1 MKPALWSRSGV
12 GGGVVALIDCMMV
25 PCVLMVPERE
35 PDGSGG
41 FDTTWEQGKKIMAAI
56 TRDTSTEARIAEA
69 AGTVRA
75 YTVTVRRDV
84 HLKYHDVIKR
94 ISDGE
99 IFRITSDNAEKKTP
113 YFTALDMAQSTAEA
127 WRLT

>member
-1 MKPALWSRSGV
+1 MG
-12 GGGVVALIDCMMV
+12 LIDHMMEPCVFMV
-25 PCVLMVPERE
+25 PART

-41 FDTTWEQGKKIMAAI
+41 FNTTWVPAGKLLAAI
-56 TRDTSTEARIAEA
+56 NRDTSMEARVAEA

-94 ISDGE
+94 LSDGE
-99 IFRITSDNAEKKTP
+99 TFRITSDNGEKQTP
-113 YFTALDMAQSTAEA
+113 RCTALDMAQSTAEA
-127 WRLT
+127 WRLTT

>member
-1 MKPALWSRSGV
+1 M
-12 GGGVVALIDCMMV
+12 ALIDCMMS
-25 PCVLMVPERE
+25 PCVFMVPKRE

-41 FDTTWEQGKKIMAAI
+41 FITTWEPGRKIMAAI
-56 TRDTSTEARIAEA
+56 YRDTSTEARIAEA
-69 AGTVRA
+69 AGTVKA

-94 ISDGE
+94 LSDGE
-99 IFRITSDNAEKKTP
+99 TFRITSDNGEKKTP
-113 YFTALDMAQSTAEA
+113 LCTALDMAQSTAEA

>member
-1 MKPALWSRSGV
+1 M
-12 GGGVVALIDCMMV
+12 ALIDVMMV
-25 PCVLMVPERE
+25 PCVFMVPKRE

-41 FDTTWEQGKKIMAAI
+41 YNTTWEQGENLMAAI
-56 TRDTSTEARIAEA
+56 NRDTSTEARIAEA

-84 HLKYHDVIKR
+84 RLKYHDVIKR

-99 IFRITSDNAEKKTP
+99 TFRITSDNGEKKTP
-113 YFTALDMAQSTAEA
+113 SCSTLDMAQSTAEA